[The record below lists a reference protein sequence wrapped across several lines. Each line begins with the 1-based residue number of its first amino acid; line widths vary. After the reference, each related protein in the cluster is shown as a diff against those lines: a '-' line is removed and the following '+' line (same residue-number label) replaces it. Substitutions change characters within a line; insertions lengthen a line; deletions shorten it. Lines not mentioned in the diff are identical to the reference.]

1 MGSLL
6 EWYGAGGVVMHL
18 LLVTA
23 FLGIGVFAERWY
35 VIVLRSRISGRA
47 FIEKVI
53 QLVRSEKAEEAI
65 KICARS
71 KAALADMGLLILRS
85 RSHDESDLRTV
96 TAAAAKAVIPRLTR
110 RLPYLRSLAT
120 VALLLGALGV
130 VLQLS
135 HTFSIGSAPGGD
147 GVSSVWPGVA
157 VALHAMEFAL
167 GVAIVLRVADA
178 YLESQ
183 SALIIEQVDEFSMR
197 LINALTDRPDVRL
210 GHR

>member
-6 EWYGAGGVVMHL
+6 EWYRAGGMVMHL

-23 FLGIGVFAERWY
+23 LLGLGVFVDRWY
-35 VIVLRSRISGRA
+35 VIVVRSRISGRT
-47 FIEKVI
+47 FIENVI
-53 QLVRSEKAEEAI
+53 QLVRAEKAEEAI
-65 KICARS
+65 RICARS
-71 KAALADMGLLILRS
+71 KAALADMGLLILRG
-85 RSHDESDLRTV
+85 RSHDESDLRNV

-120 VALLLGALGV
+120 VAVLLGALGV
-130 VLQLS
+130 ALQLS
-135 HTFSIGSAPGGD
+135 HLVSIG
-147 GVSSVWPGVA
+147 
-157 VALHAMEFAL
+157 VALNALEFGLA
-167 GVAIVLRVADA
+167 VAIVLRVADA

-183 SALIIEQVDEFSMR
+183 AALIIEQVDEFSMR